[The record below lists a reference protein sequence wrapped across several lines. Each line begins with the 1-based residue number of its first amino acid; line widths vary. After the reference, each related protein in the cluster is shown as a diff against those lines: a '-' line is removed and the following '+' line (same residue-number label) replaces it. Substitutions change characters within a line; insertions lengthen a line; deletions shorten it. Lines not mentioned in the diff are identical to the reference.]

1 MKDLEKQY
9 IQFLSISPAL
19 NYSFDEW
26 KEHIYIGSQEINNIE
41 VNGYKELS
49 GKLSYELDWC
59 FIKQLAERM
68 SQNKHKYEPYNW
80 KKPIDID
87 SLKQSLFRH
96 VIAVMNDEYEDD
108 NRVLGHL
115 ESIALNVMFINY
127 QIKNQ

>member
-1 MKDLEKQY
+1 MTTLEQQY
-9 IQFLSISPAL
+9 KQFLSISPKL

-26 KEHIYIGSQEINNIE
+26 KEHIHIGSEKVNDIE

-49 GKLSYELDWC
+49 GKLNYELDWY
-59 FIKQLAERM
+59 FITQLAERM

-87 SLKQSLFRH
+87 SLKQSLMRH
-96 VIAVMNDEYEDD
+96 VISVMNDEYEDD
-108 NRVLGHL
+108 GRVLGHL
-115 ESIALNVMFINY
+115 ESIAVNAMFINY

>member
-1 MKDLEKQY
+1 
-9 IQFLSISPAL
+9 
-19 NYSFDEW
+19 
-26 KEHIYIGSQEINNIE
+26 
-41 VNGYKELS
+41 LS

-87 SLKQSLFRH
+87 NLKQSLFRH